1 MGRWMEL
8 VRERPVEG
16 RQQHDESYNRL
27 VVGEIAPHPVVYAF
41 QELCKAN
48 PGKVEIIREQF
59 PMLEAVGLCSD
70 RYVKEDLW
78 LSAAE
83 VEQLI
88 DEFQRLRRVC
98 RREEFITHLDG
109 PASYEAWRRLGQRE
123 DFETWLDDIEA
134 LLRKAVAFGYAVR
147 LTL

>member
-1 MGRWMEL
+1 
-8 VRERPVEG
+8 
-16 RQQHDESYNRL
+16 
-27 VVGEIAPHPVVYAF
+27 
-41 QELCKAN
+41 
-48 PGKVEIIREQF
+48 
-59 PMLEAVGLCSD
+59 MLGAVGLCSD

-109 PASYEAWRRLGQRE
+109 PASYEAWRTLEQRE
-123 DFETWLDDIEA
+123 DLETWLNDIEA

-147 LTL
+147 LML